1 MAMEFMGVDGPVFK
15 RMYKR
20 SCPSFL
26 DMKLEELLSSRR
38 VEEEGP
44 SRASDKEGSDK
55 IGRNQRM

>member
-1 MAMEFMGVDGPVFK
+1 MGVDGPVFK

-38 VEEEGP
+38 IEEEGP